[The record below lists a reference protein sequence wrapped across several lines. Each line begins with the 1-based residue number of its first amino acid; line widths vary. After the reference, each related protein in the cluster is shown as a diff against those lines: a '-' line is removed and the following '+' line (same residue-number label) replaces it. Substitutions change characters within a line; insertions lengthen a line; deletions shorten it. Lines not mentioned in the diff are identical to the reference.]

1 MSPLRIPQ
9 AKRTV
14 TTEVCSKVQE
24 GLAVTSN
31 VLKIATAITTVCA
44 IAAVVA
50 VALRSPA
57 NAQAS
62 ESHYEAQYNASGEM
76 LLPPDNIWR
85 TWVFVGAPLTP
96 NALNNGA
103 ASFPEY
109 HNVYI
114 QPWAY
119 EEYKKTNEFP
129 EGTIMFK
136 ELQLTLPPPGFKDGS
151 RNEPSGRGYFAGA
164 FNGADVTVKDS
175 KRYAAT
181 GNWGYFDFNHFEPKA
196 KMTAAQPKD
205 KCAFCHIASAKKDE
219 VWTQFYRILDQK

>member
-1 MSPLRIPQ
+1 MTTRMIRI
-9 AKRTV
+9 TM
-14 TTEVCSKVQE
+14 
-24 GLAVTSN
+24 
-31 VLKIATAITTVCA
+31 ATMVACA
-44 IAAVVA
+44 IIIVTAVILQSPTAAKA
-50 VALRSPA
+50 ES
-57 NAQAS
+57 S
-62 ESHYEAQYNASGEM
+62 ESHYLPQYSSSGEM

-109 HNVYI
+109 HNVYM

-119 EEYKKTNEFP
+119 EQYKKTNEFP

-136 ELQLTLPPPGFKDGS
+136 ELQLLLPPAENPDGS
-151 RNEPSGRGYFAGA
+151 RTEPSGRGYFPGA

-181 GNWGYFDFNHFEPKA
+181 GNWGYFDFNHHEPKA
-196 KMTAAQPKD
+196 SMTAVQPRD
-205 KCAFCHIASAKKDE
+205 KCAFCHMASAKKDE
-219 VWTQFYRILDQK
+219 VWTQFYRILDEK